1 MFVSMYLYVCVCVS
15 VCVCVCACLCV
26 CMCVSMYRYVCV
38 CVSVCV
44 CLCVCVCVAHVSH
57 VCVCVSAS
65 GVYVSVSV
73 CLCIPLSPHLALFA
87 AASGADGFD
96 VSLAQV
102 GVAVSVPVTRR
113 KVAWSTLLGPSLVKL
128 GLDGQR
134 FELKGGVNKHD
145 NVVGACAFLAR
156 CTLLGV
162 GTRHVDRAQLIYPPI
177 NGRAH

>member
-1 MFVSMYLYVCVCVS
+1 MCVSVYLYVCVCVHVCVS
-15 VCVCVCACLCV
+15 ACVCLCIDMCVCVYLYV
-26 CMCVSMYRYVCV
+26 CVCV
-38 CVSVCV
+38 CVSVWPMCLMCV
-44 CLCVCVCVAHVSH
+44 SVCLQVVSMCLYLCVCVSH
-57 VCVCVSAS
+57 S
-65 GVYVSVSV
+65 
-73 CLCIPLSPHLALFA
+73 LHTSPSLQLT
-87 AASGADGFD
+87 ASGADGFD